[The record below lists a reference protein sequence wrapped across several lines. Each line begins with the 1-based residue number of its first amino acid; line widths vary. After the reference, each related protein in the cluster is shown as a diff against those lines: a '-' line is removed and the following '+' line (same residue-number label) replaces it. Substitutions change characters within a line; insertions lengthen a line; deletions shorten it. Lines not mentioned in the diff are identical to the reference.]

1 MRKIESLMCQAISN
15 GAKSWKSGNTKVVT
29 NTEGYS
35 HVYLHG
41 NHIATVAQNSVTIY
55 DGGWQSNTTKSRLN
69 AILSV
74 FGMQRQCDTYCSPE
88 GVFQKAYQWY
98 VRVIQNGELVT
109 VPFVN
114 GFKFA

>member
-1 MRKIESLMCQAISN
+1 MRKIEEQMNSAIANS
-15 GAKSWKSGNTKVVT
+15 KDWKSA
-29 NTEGYS
+29 NTEVVNCNGES
-35 HVYLHG
+35 FVYLHN
-41 NHIATVAQNSVTIY
+41 NHIATIGDDFVRVF

-74 FGMQRQCDTYCSPE
+74 FGMQRQCDTHCSPE

-98 VRVIQNGELVT
+98 VRVISQGELIT